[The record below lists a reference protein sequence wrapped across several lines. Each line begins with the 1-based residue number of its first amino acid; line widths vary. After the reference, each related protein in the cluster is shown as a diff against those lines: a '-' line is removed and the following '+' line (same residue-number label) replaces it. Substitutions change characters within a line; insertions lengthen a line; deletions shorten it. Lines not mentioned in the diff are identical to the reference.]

1 MRLDKYVSS
10 VTDYSRAEVKRLLQN
25 GSITVNDSATKN
37 AALQLNTEKDMICLF
52 DEPLRAPAPRYFM
65 LNKPVDTI
73 CATEDSMHPT
83 VIDLLDEPNSH
94 QLHVAGRLD
103 KDTTGLVLLTDDGQW
118 SHQITSPNKQ
128 CVKTYRAELAEAFTD
143 SAKQAL
149 EEGVLLHSEKK
160 LTRPAT
166 VNVINVNCVELSIV
180 EGKYHQVKRMLA
192 AVGNHVNQLH
202 RQQIGTIELDA
213 SLDLG
218 QYRRLTTEEVASVLA

>member
-25 GSITVNDSATKN
+25 GSITVNGSATKN
-37 AALQLNTEKDMICLF
+37 AAQQLDAQKDIICLF

-103 KDTTGLVLLTDDGQW
+103 KDTTGLLLLTDDGQW
-118 SHQITSPNKQ
+118 SHQITSPNKH
-128 CVKTYRAELAEAFTD
+128 CSKTYRAELAESFTD

-149 EEGVLLHSEKK
+149 EEGVLLHNEKK
-160 LTRPAT
+160 PTRPAT
-166 VNVINVNCVELSIV
+166 VNVINECCIELSIV

-202 RQQIGTIELDA
+202 RQQIGSIVLDP
-213 SLDLG
+213 SLDVG
-218 QYRRLTTEEVASVLA
+218 EYRLLTLEEVSTVSE

>member
-25 GSITVNDSATKN
+25 GSITVNGSATKN
-37 AALQLNTEKDMICLF
+37 AAQQLDTQKDIICLF
-52 DEPLRAPAPRYFM
+52 DDPLRAPAPRYFM

-118 SHQITSPNKQ
+118 SHQITSPNKH
-128 CVKTYRAELAEAFTD
+128 CSKTYRAELAETFTD

-149 EEGVLLHSEKK
+149 EEGVLLHNEKK
-160 LTRPAT
+160 PTRPAT
-166 VNVINVNCVELSIV
+166 VNIINERCIELSIV

-202 RQQIGTIELDA
+202 RQQIGSIALDP
-213 SLDLG
+213 SLDVG
-218 QYRRLTTEEVASVLA
+218 EYRLLTPEEVSTVSA

>member
-25 GSITVNDSATKN
+25 GSITVNGSATKN
-37 AALQLNTEKDMICLF
+37 SAQQLDTQKDIICLF
-52 DEPLRAPAPRYFM
+52 DDPLRAPAPRYFM

-83 VIDLLDEPNSH
+83 VIDLLNEPNSH

-118 SHQITSPNKQ
+118 SHQITSPNKH
-128 CVKTYRAELAEAFTD
+128 CSKTYRAELAEIFTD

-149 EEGVLLHSEKK
+149 EEGVLLHNEKK
-160 LTRPAT
+160 PTRPAT
-166 VNVINVNCVELSIV
+166 VNIINERCIELSIV

-202 RQQIGTIELDA
+202 RQQIGSIALDP
-213 SLDLG
+213 SLDVG
-218 QYRRLTTEEVASVLA
+218 EYRLLTPEEVSTVSA

>member
-25 GSITVNDSATKN
+25 GSITVNGSATKN
-37 AALQLNTEKDMICLF
+37 AAQQLDAQKDIICLF

-103 KDTTGLVLLTDDGQW
+103 KDTTGLLLLTDDGQW
-118 SHQITSPNKQ
+118 SHQITSPNKH
-128 CVKTYRAELAEAFTD
+128 CSKTYRAELAESFTD

-149 EEGVLLHSEKK
+149 EEGVLLHNEKK
-160 LTRPAT
+160 PTRPAT
-166 VNVINVNCVELSIV
+166 VNIINERCIELSIA

-202 RQQIGTIELDA
+202 RQQIGSIVLDP
-213 SLDLG
+213 SLDVG
-218 QYRRLTTEEVASVLA
+218 EYRLLTLEEVSTVSE